1 MRTALWLLL
10 LSPAISFSGE
20 FNKTLS
26 LGDAAPSWKALP
38 GTDGKKHS
46 LADIKTDYAIVVF
59 TCNSCPVAEEYE
71 DRIIALSKKYEGKA
85 TVVAINVNLIP
96 DDNLEAMK
104 KRATKKK
111 FSFAYLFD
119 ASQQI
124 AKDYG
129 ANYTPEFFV
138 LDKARHV
145 VYMGALDDKT
155 KAADVKEKYLEG
167 ALDKLLQGEKPIKGE
182 TIARGCQIRFK
193 RTRD

>member
-1 MRTALWLLL
+1 MRTALWFLL

-26 LGDAAPSWKALP
+26 LGDAAPNWKQLP
-38 GTDGKKHS
+38 GTVGQKHS

-104 KRATKKK
+104 KRAAKKK
-111 FSFAYLFD
+111 FPFLYLFD
-119 ASQQI
+119 ATQKI
-124 AKDYG
+124 ARDYG

-138 LDKARHV
+138 LDKSRHV
-145 VYMGALDDKT
+145 IYMGALDDKT
-155 KAADVKEKYLEG
+155 KATDVKEKYLEG
-167 ALDKLLQGEKPIKGE
+167 ALDKLLQGEKPTQGE